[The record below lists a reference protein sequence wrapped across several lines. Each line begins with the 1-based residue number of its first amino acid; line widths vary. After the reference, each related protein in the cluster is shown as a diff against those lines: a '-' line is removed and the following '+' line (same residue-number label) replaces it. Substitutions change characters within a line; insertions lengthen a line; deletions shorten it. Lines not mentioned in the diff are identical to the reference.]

1 MNSKQKSTGE
11 IQLFIVDDHPVVRQ
25 ALADRVSS
33 TLGMSMC
40 GECETSEEA
49 LQQVEALRPDV
60 VVIDLSLQDT
70 HGVDLIQTI
79 KERWPEVQVVVYS
92 MHDEVVYAERAIRAG
107 AAGYVMKGE
116 PTEQLI
122 SAIQAADEGDIYL
135 SQDVESSILKRTA
148 GGDGGV
154 HFPIDELSDRE
165 LTVFRMLGEGQSVD
179 EIADRLGI
187 AGKTVEGHRRR
198 AKQKLEAGSVSN
210 LQQYAALW
218 MLARGDGSGEQRAV
232 FESLGEDSG
241 QE

>member
-1 MNSKQKSTGE
+1 MSSKQKSTGE

-25 ALADRVSS
+25 ALADRVDS

-40 GECETSEEA
+40 GECETSEET
-49 LQQVEALRPDV
+49 LQQVEALQPDV

-92 MHDEVVYAERAIRAG
+92 MHDEDVYAERAIRAG
-107 AAGYVMKGE
+107 AAGYVMKGA

-122 SAIQAADEGDIYL
+122 SAIRAADEGDIYL
-135 SQDVESSILKRTA
+135 SQDVESSILTQTA

-198 AKQKLEAGSVSN
+198 AKQKLETGSVSN

-218 MLARGDGSGEQRAV
+218 MLARGEGSGEQRAV
-232 FESLGEDSG
+232 SESLGEGSD